1 MSLVESA
8 GKEVGASEDTMAG
21 SSTDSAVEV
30 ASEMATTSDVG
41 ASASGSATQGG
52 GQSGSEDSRFREFTP
67 REEIGLG
74 YFCPDG
80 SDEGESW
87 SAPDGRIHAFAKG
100 NDLVVALTKK
110 GTLPPLD

>member
-8 GKEVGASEDTMAG
+8 GKEAGASEDTMA
-21 SSTDSAVEV
+21 
-30 ASEMATTSDVG
+30 ATSSDVG
-41 ASASGSATQGG
+41 ASASGPATQGG

-67 REEIGLG
+67 HEEIGLG

-87 SAPDGRIHAFAKG
+87 SAPDGRIHA
-100 NDLVVALTKK
+100 LPR
-110 GTLPPLD
+110 GTISLSR